1 MSYYIASG
9 TKGINTILATHNL
22 YNHDGVCVGSA
33 DTDYSY
39 ASESQYVCIGNG
51 HFSNSSDLCTKLNI
65 VDTSNQA
72 EIVLKG
78 FKAFGLDFFNHLDG
92 SFSFGIVDVQNIKIV
107 GFRDHFGKSP
117 LYFQESK
124 DGFVLT
130 DNLLNIITN
139 SSVSIN
145 HNAIQ
150 NYFNF
155 EELNNLYTAETFYE
169 NVFRAIPGH
178 AVVHQ
183 KGKSSQSLFWQP
195 SLHQYADLTPQ
206 KQAQIFKEKLINA
219 VKKNVKPGE
228 SICANLSGGLDS
240 SSISSIAK
248 LLNCEVNSL
257 YYNSEHTSTDERNFA
272 NTVVNKWKLKHQ
284 EVFLNTNP
292 LSLSKQ
298 LIAICRTPDLLFMPG
313 TSFFSLGQKVN
324 ELACTKILTGDG
336 GDSIVATGNEYLQHV
351 YEQKNWEGLKKSIN
365 AYIRN
370 RDLSFYFEGWEQ
382 QKTEK
387 KIQTYTNYF
396 LGNKIIALLKKKELK
411 KAISVWYV
419 ANNYFDFSNIY
430 ILKKSI
436 SFFKSMFL
444 RKSPNFKLLKN
455 TSQGLTNSRFDLMA
469 LPSTFSIF
477 QKEHFGYSFT
487 NLNVAVVEQQNA
499 IMKSF
504 GIEAIHP
511 FLDKELIEI
520 SVAVSAATR
529 FDEGLG
535 RGILRQ
541 AMVGILPEEVRLR
554 TSKVD
559 FSAYLFSYFE
569 KLWKSA
575 KKEIGATHKV
585 WEFVD
590 KEVFV
595 KMIDYIFEIPNLNHK
610 KTTYIWLANRTIQLA
625 LWLDYFDGI
634 QARKTK

>member
-1 MSYYIASG
+1 MSYYIALN
-9 TKGINTILATHNL
+9 TKSTNTALQNHKL
-22 YNHDGVCVGSA
+22 YDHDGVCVWSA

-39 ASESQYVCIGNG
+39 ASEPQYVCIGNG
-51 HFSNSSDLCTKLNI
+51 HFSNFSDLCIKLNI
-65 VDTSNQA
+65 VDTSNHA

-92 SFSFGIVDVQNIKIV
+92 SFSFGIVDVKNKKIV

-117 LYFQESK
+117 LYFQESNE
-124 DGFVLT
+124 GFVLS
-130 DNLLNIITN
+130 DNLLDIITN

-150 NYFNF
+150 NYFSF
-155 EELNNLYTAETFYE
+155 EESNNLYTAETFYE
-169 NVFRAIPGH
+169 KVFRVMPGH
-178 AVVHQ
+178 FVVHE
-183 KGKSSQSLFWQP
+183 KGETSQLFFWKVSIQ
-195 SLHQYADLTPQ
+195 QYANLKPQ
-206 KQAQIFKEKLINA
+206 EQVQIFKEKLINA
-219 VKKNVKPGE
+219 VNKNVKPGE
-228 SICANLSGGLDS
+228 SVCTNLSGGLDS

-257 YYNSEHTSTDERNFA
+257 YYNSEHPSTDERNFA
-272 NTVVNKWKLKHQ
+272 NSVVNKWQLKHQ
-284 EVFLNTNP
+284 EVMLNADP

-336 GDSIVATGNEYLQHV
+336 GDSIVATGIEYLHHL

-365 AYIRN
+365 AYIKN
-370 RDLSFYFEGWEQ
+370 RDLSYYFEGWELQ
-382 QKTEK
+382 TTAKNT
-387 KIQTYTNYF
+387 QTYTNYF

-411 KAISVWYV
+411 KVLSVWYV

-436 SFFKSMFL
+436 SFFKSKFL

-469 LPSTFSIF
+469 LPSTCSIF

-535 RGILRQ
+535 RGVLRK
-541 AMVGILPEEVRLR
+541 AMVDILPEQVRLR

-569 KLWKSA
+569 KLWTSA
-575 KKEIGATHKV
+575 KEEIGTTHKV

-590 KEVFV
+590 KEVFA
-595 KMIDYIFEIPNLNHK
+595 KLIDYIFEIPNLNHN